1 MVAMVLRS
9 ALTRL
14 AITGAAGALALS
26 ASVVPA
32 MADDGWG
39 GDGQGNA
46 NSQQGT
52 STSQGQTQGQT
63 QGQSQGQGQ
72 DSDQYQGLG
81 LGYQAVQGQA
91 QGQTQGQGQGQTQG
105 QGQGQGEGQGQNQG
119 QNQGQGQGQDGRLT
133 RGVVTARGG
142 LLLRSAPTRSS
153 EVIRLARQGE
163 TVSIFCQTRGES
175 VDGNRQWYLL
185 TDGTWAWGAARY
197 IRTVDREPRP
207 C

>member
-9 ALTRL
+9 TLARL
-14 AITGAAGALALS
+14 AMTGAAGALALS

-52 STSQGQTQGQT
+52 SATQGQT
-63 QGQSQGQGQ
+63 QGQSQGQ

-81 LGYQAVQGQA
+81 LGYQQV
-91 QGQTQGQGQGQTQG
+91 QG
-105 QGQGQGEGQGQNQG
+105 QGQGQGQGQQQGEGQNQG
-119 QNQGQGQGQDGRLT
+119 QSQGQQQGEAQGQGQGQDGRLT

-153 EVIRLARQGE
+153 EVIRMARQGE

-197 IRTVDREPRP
+197 IHTFDREPRP

>member
-1 MVAMVLRS
+1 MVLRS
-9 ALTRL
+9 TLARL
-14 AITGAAGALALS
+14 AMTGAAGALALS

-32 MADDGWG
+32 MADDGGG

-52 STSQGQTQGQT
+52 SATQGQT
-63 QGQSQGQGQ
+63 QGQSQGQ

-81 LGYQAVQGQA
+81 LGYQQV
-91 QGQTQGQGQGQTQG
+91 QGQGQGQG
-105 QGQGQGEGQGQNQG
+105 QQQGEGQGQNQG
-119 QNQGQGQGQDGRLT
+119 QGQQQGEAQGQGQGQDGRLT

-153 EVIRLARQGE
+153 EVIRMARQGE

-197 IRTVDREPRP
+197 IHTFDREPRP

>member
-9 ALTRL
+9 ALARL

-52 STSQGQTQGQT
+52 STTQGQT
-63 QGQSQGQGQ
+63 QGQGQ

-81 LGYQAVQGQA
+81 LGYQQVQGQS
-91 QGQTQGQGQGQTQG
+91 QGQGQGQQ
-105 QGQGQGEGQGQNQG
+105 QGEGQG
-119 QNQGQGQGQDGRLT
+119 QGQGQGQDGGLT

-153 EVIRLARQGE
+153 EVIRMARQGE

-197 IRTVDREPRP
+197 IHTFDREPRP

>member
-9 ALTRL
+9 TLARL
-14 AITGAAGALALS
+14 AMTGAAGALALS

-52 STSQGQTQGQT
+52 STTQGQT
-63 QGQSQGQGQ
+63 QGQGQ

-81 LGYQAVQGQA
+81 LGYQQV
-91 QGQTQGQGQGQTQG
+91 QGQGQGQG
-105 QGQGQGEGQGQNQG
+105 QQQGEGQGQNQG
-119 QNQGQGQGQDGRLT
+119 QGQQQGEGQGQGQGQDGRLT

-153 EVIRLARQGE
+153 EVIRMARQGE

-197 IRTVDREPRP
+197 IHTFDREPRP

>member
-1 MVAMVLRS
+1 MVLRS
-9 ALTRL
+9 TLARL
-14 AITGAAGALALS
+14 AMTGAAGALALS

-52 STSQGQTQGQT
+52 SATQGQT
-63 QGQSQGQGQ
+63 QGQSQGQ

-81 LGYQAVQGQA
+81 LGYQQV
-91 QGQTQGQGQGQTQG
+91 QG
-105 QGQGQGEGQGQNQG
+105 QGQGQGQGQQQGEGQNQG
-119 QNQGQGQGQDGRLT
+119 QSQGQQQGEAQGQGQGQDGRLT

-153 EVIRLARQGE
+153 EVIRMARQGE

-197 IRTVDREPRP
+197 IHTFDREPRP

>member
-9 ALTRL
+9 TLARL
-14 AITGAAGALALS
+14 AMTGAAGALALS

-52 STSQGQTQGQT
+52 STTQGQT
-63 QGQSQGQGQ
+63 QGQGQGQGQ

-81 LGYQAVQGQA
+81 LGYQQVQGQS
-91 QGQTQGQGQGQTQG
+91 QGQGQQ
-105 QGQGQGEGQGQNQG
+105 QGEGQNQG
-119 QNQGQGQGQDGRLT
+119 QSQGQQQGEAQGQGQGQDGRLT

-153 EVIRLARQGE
+153 EVIRMARQGE

-197 IRTVDREPRP
+197 IHTFDREPRP

>member
-9 ALTRL
+9 TLARL
-14 AITGAAGALALS
+14 AMTGAAGALALS

-52 STSQGQTQGQT
+52 SAT

-81 LGYQAVQGQA
+81 LGYQQV
-91 QGQTQGQGQGQTQG
+91 QG
-105 QGQGQGEGQGQNQG
+105 QGQGQGQGQQQGEGQNQG
-119 QNQGQGQGQDGRLT
+119 QSQGQQQGEAQGQGQGQDGRLT

-153 EVIRLARQGE
+153 EVIRMARQGE

-197 IRTVDREPRP
+197 IHTFDREPRP

>member
-9 ALTRL
+9 TLARL
-14 AITGAAGALALS
+14 AMTGAAGALALS

-52 STSQGQTQGQT
+52 SAT

-81 LGYQAVQGQA
+81 LGYQQV
-91 QGQTQGQGQGQTQG
+91 QG
-105 QGQGQGEGQGQNQG
+105 QGQGQGQGQQQGEGQNQG
-119 QNQGQGQGQDGRLT
+119 QGQGQGQQQGEAQGQGQGQDGRLT

-153 EVIRLARQGE
+153 EVIRMARQGE

-197 IRTVDREPRP
+197 IHTFDREPRP

>member
-9 ALTRL
+9 TLARL
-14 AITGAAGALALS
+14 AMTGAAGALALS

-52 STSQGQTQGQT
+52 STTQGQT
-63 QGQSQGQGQ
+63 QGQSQ

-81 LGYQAVQGQA
+81 LGYQQV
-91 QGQTQGQGQGQTQG
+91 QGQGQQ
-105 QGQGQGEGQGQNQG
+105 QGEGQGQNQG
-119 QNQGQGQGQDGRLT
+119 QGQQQGEAQGQGQGQDGRLT

-153 EVIRLARQGE
+153 EVIRMARQGE

-197 IRTVDREPRP
+197 IHTFDREPRP

>member
-1 MVAMVLRS
+1 MVLRS
-9 ALTRL
+9 TLARL
-14 AITGAAGALALS
+14 AMTGAAGALALS

-52 STSQGQTQGQT
+52 SAT

-81 LGYQAVQGQA
+81 LGYQQV
-91 QGQTQGQGQGQTQG
+91 QG
-105 QGQGQGEGQGQNQG
+105 QGQGQGQGQQQGEGQNQG
-119 QNQGQGQGQDGRLT
+119 QSQGQQQGEAQGQGQGQDGRLT

-153 EVIRLARQGE
+153 EVIRMARQGE

-197 IRTVDREPRP
+197 IHTFDREPRP

>member
-9 ALTRL
+9 TLARL
-14 AITGAAGALALS
+14 AMTGAAGALALS

-52 STSQGQTQGQT
+52 STTQGQT
-63 QGQSQGQGQ
+63 QGQGQ

-81 LGYQAVQGQA
+81 LGYQQV
-91 QGQTQGQGQGQTQG
+91 QG
-105 QGQGQGEGQGQNQG
+105 QGQGQGQGQQQGEAQNQG
-119 QNQGQGQGQDGRLT
+119 QSQGQQQGEAQGQGQGQDGRLT
-133 RGVVTARGG
+133 RGVITARGG

-153 EVIRLARQGE
+153 EVIRMARQGE

-197 IRTVDREPRP
+197 IHTFDREPRP

>member
-1 MVAMVLRS
+1 MVLRS
-9 ALTRL
+9 TLARL
-14 AITGAAGALALS
+14 AMTGAAGALALS

-52 STSQGQTQGQT
+52 STTQGQT
-63 QGQSQGQGQ
+63 QGQGQ

-81 LGYQAVQGQA
+81 LGYQQV
-91 QGQTQGQGQGQTQG
+91 QG
-105 QGQGQGEGQGQNQG
+105 QGQGQGQGQQQGEAQNQG
-119 QNQGQGQGQDGRLT
+119 QSQGQQQGEAQGQGQGQDGRLT
-133 RGVVTARGG
+133 RGVITARGG

-153 EVIRLARQGE
+153 EVIRMARQGE

-197 IRTVDREPRP
+197 IHTFDREPRP

>member
-1 MVAMVLRS
+1 MVLRS
-9 ALTRL
+9 TLARL
-14 AITGAAGALALS
+14 AMTGAAGALALS

-52 STSQGQTQGQT
+52 STTQGQT
-63 QGQSQGQGQ
+63 QGQSQ

-81 LGYQAVQGQA
+81 LGYQQV
-91 QGQTQGQGQGQTQG
+91 QGQGQQ
-105 QGQGQGEGQGQNQG
+105 QGEGQGQNQG
-119 QNQGQGQGQDGRLT
+119 QGQQQGEAQGQGQGQDGRLT

-153 EVIRLARQGE
+153 EVIRMARQGE

-197 IRTVDREPRP
+197 IHTFDREPRP

>member
-9 ALTRL
+9 TLARL
-14 AITGAAGALALS
+14 AMTGAAGALALS

-52 STSQGQTQGQT
+52 SATQGQT
-63 QGQSQGQGQ
+63 QGQGQ

-81 LGYQAVQGQA
+81 LGYQQVQGQS
-91 QGQTQGQGQGQTQG
+91 QGQDQGQGQQ
-105 QGQGQGEGQGQNQG
+105 QGEGQGQNQG
-119 QNQGQGQGQDGRLT
+119 QGQGQQQGEGQGQGQGQDGRLT
-133 RGVVTARGG
+133 RGVVTARDG

-153 EVIRLARQGE
+153 EVIRMARQGE

-197 IRTVDREPRP
+197 IHTFDREPRP